1 MRPEKIAVDSLE
13 YLTDKIIVF
22 FFLVPS

>member
-22 FFLVPS
+22 FVLVPS